1 MPRIHIRELHGNLV
15 LNTVRPSNLV
25 GEKCLFGDILCVH
38 LQDVRVLLNFDIG
51 YRVFQAIR
59 QHSRRCHEHQHPFTL
74 TISHILSVADNYF
87 LKGDT
92 VSGFPTGTT
101 G

>member
-1 MPRIHIRELHGNLV
+1 M
-15 LNTVRPSNLV
+15 RPSSLV
-25 GEKCLFGDILCVH
+25 REKYLFGDILCLH

-51 YRVFQAIR
+51 YRVLQAIR
-59 QHSRRCHEHQHPFTL
+59 QHSRRCHEHQHPFTMK
-74 TISHILSVADNYF
+74 TCHILSEADNYF
-87 LKGDT
+87 MKGEP